1 MKKYISPETSIVR
14 IHVGEDIT
22 EGNTEVIN
30 YSKSGTP
37 DYGFEAGAKS
47 VDFDEEDEMDGQDV
61 KWE

>member
-1 MKKYISPETSIVR
+1 MR

-22 EGNTEVIN
+22 EDNNIP
-30 YSKSGTP
+30 KSGIP
-37 DYGFEAGAKS
+37 GFGDEGGAKS

>member
-14 IHVGEDIT
+14 IHVSEDIT
-22 EGNTEVIN
+22 EDNNIP
-30 YSKSGTP
+30 KSGIP
-37 DYGFEAGAKS
+37 VYGGEVGAKS

>member
-22 EGNTEVIN
+22 QDEKI
-30 YSKSGTP
+30 SKSGIP
-37 DYGFEAGAKS
+37 GFGDEGGAKS
-47 VDFDEEDEMDGQDV
+47 VDFDEEDEMDRQDV

>member
-22 EGNTEVIN
+22 EDNNIP
-30 YSKSGTP
+30 KSGIP
-37 DYGFEAGAKS
+37 GFGDEGGAKS

-61 KWE
+61 EWE

>member
-22 EGNTEVIN
+22 EDKNI
-30 YSKSGTP
+30 SKSGIP
-37 DYGFEAGAKS
+37 DFGGEAGAKS

>member
-14 IHVGEDIT
+14 IHVSEDI
-22 EGNTEVIN
+22 NI
-30 YSKSGTP
+30 SKSGIP
-37 DYGFEAGAKS
+37 VYGGEVGAKS

>member
-22 EGNTEVIN
+22 EDKNIST
-30 YSKSGTP
+30 SGTP
-37 DYGFEAGAKS
+37 EFDGEAGAKS